1 MKTKILSLSV
11 VTLML
16 GLILDA
22 QQTKPKNQD
31 HANLTHQQMC
41 YQQARQYVADE
52 NVTRSKLND
61 YDNSL
66 YGFSQA
72 HYDPKTQTCYAEI
85 GRSQPSFPPEATAY
99 GTIETIEVVDAFEGK
114 TIAFFVDGFTQDKKT
129 GKLAWAEP
137 SACQVNGEKCTSR
150 PTFNYLLWKL
160 IPAFR
165 PVTATG
171 DK

>member
-11 VTLML
+11 MTLTL
-16 GLILDA
+16 GLIING

-31 HANLTHQQMC
+31 HTSLTDQQMC
-41 YQQARQYVADE
+41 YQQARQYVADK
-52 NVTRSKLND
+52 NATRSKLND

-66 YGFSQA
+66 YDLSQA
-72 HYDPKTQTCYAEI
+72 HYNPKTQTCYAEI
-85 GRSQPSFPPEATAY
+85 GRSQPSYPTEATIY

-114 TIAFFVDGFTQDKKT
+114 TIALLIDGFTQDKKT
-129 GKLAWAEP
+129 GKPTWTEP